1 MNYKINQS
9 AYYTVCLRSFSH
21 VVGPTDINEIAVTY
35 IVSKVI
41 SGGKGRGGGARARID
56 WGVVKW
62 ISVQQYAMAEAGGA
76 RASASRRLLE
86 HHASSLSVL
95 QPANWPPS
103 RRREEAQALENLQKR
118 VSQGQIQKAANDGA
132 SASTATLK
140 APRLDNRPRLLQ
152 KVGIPQIQ

>member
-1 MNYKINQS
+1 M
-9 AYYTVCLRSFSH
+9 
-21 VVGPTDINEIAVTY
+21 
-35 IVSKVI
+35 
-41 SGGKGRGGGARARID
+41 GREGGGGARARID
-56 WGVVKW
+56 WVVVKW

>member
-1 MNYKINQS
+1 M
-9 AYYTVCLRSFSH
+9 
-21 VVGPTDINEIAVTY
+21 
-35 IVSKVI
+35 
-41 SGGKGRGGGARARID
+41 
-56 WGVVKW
+56 

-140 APRLDNRPRLLQ
+140 ASRLDNRPRLLQ
-152 KVGIPQIQ
+152 KVQLGVVQILQ